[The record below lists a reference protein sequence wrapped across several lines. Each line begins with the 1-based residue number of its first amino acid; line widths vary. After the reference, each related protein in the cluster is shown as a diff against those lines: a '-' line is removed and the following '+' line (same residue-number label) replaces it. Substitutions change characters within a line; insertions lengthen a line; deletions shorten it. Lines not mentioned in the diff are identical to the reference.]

1 MNSHC
6 SVCKRLKILVC
17 RGARTHQR
25 QDITFWRWKT
35 TGSGRE
41 ILQPQVNKVNQ
52 VSQLVLQ
59 LPWESTFIGAFHWE
73 VFFWKGKIHTCRP
86 LASDLNV
93 SRLTNWNVF
102 LSNVRCADSLRTQRL
117 YFWHTNGKS
126 YFQMEMFAI
135 VPLALI
141 SNVCANIF
149 TCGIDIKCLRKYLH
163 LWYW

>member
-6 SVCKRLKILVC
+6 SVCKRLKILVW

-59 LPWESTFIGAFHWE
+59 LPRESTFIGEFHWK
-73 VFFWKGKIHTCRP
+73 VLQLFFLKRKDTHLSPSCFRPQCFKIDKLKCFLIKCQMCRFFENTKA
-86 LASDLNV
+86 LL
-93 SRLTNWNVF
+93 LTHKRQVV
-102 LSNVRCADSLRTQRL
+102 LSNGNFCNCTSGV
-117 YFWHTNGKS
+117 
-126 YFQMEMFAI
+126 
-135 VPLALI
+135 
-141 SNVCANIF
+141 
-149 TCGIDIKCLRKYLH
+149 DIKCLRKYLH